1 MEELLSNGKAA
12 TVQVTLKGPRL
23 HQYFPEKYTQQQ
35 IEDIILSLLKNWK
48 SQQKGAVPNDH
59 DG

>member
-1 MEELLSNGKAA
+1 MEDLLSNGKAA
-12 TVQVTLKGPRL
+12 TIQVTLKGTRL
-23 HQYFPEKYTQQQ
+23 HQFFPEDYTQQQ